1 MTLNPNT
8 SVVHF
13 FDAEENDDL
22 LHACAARSA
31 LCHVISTMKLSW
43 GEFLGSATMVM
54 QDSFMLLA
62 QLFFLS
68 CHTNM

>member
-1 MTLNPNT
+1 MTFYT
-8 SVVHF
+8 
-13 FDAEENDDL
+13 
-22 LHACAARSA
+22 HAQ
-31 LCHVISTMKLSW
+31 LGVPFGHVISTMKLSW